1 MAFRRAPLARVRL
14 NSVAARSTPLQ
25 DHRSSIAP
33 TLSCW
38 RLLATHS
45 ASTAHT
51 THSPS
56 EPIRQYDDSLLSKVL
71 AAIYSRDYGQLRNRF
86 LKWIQTLANP
96 EAKHH
101 GDAMREVQGMASAT
115 FSEVLR
121 NLDPANNHEL
131 DSAQGIA
138 ISQGLAR
145 FSDAGKLVDEFGVR
159 RHHRDVLRGVQLLLS
174 IRRLSEQALT
184 TADYEILIR
193 IAGTAVDRQ
202 AAKEFWTAMVG
213 DGLRD
218 ARTAQTWNEFIK
230 SRFMTEPAYYQFDR
244 SRVAVLA
251 RDLYRNQAPMPMAT
265 LKRLDRMRFAINANT
280 QLPFNR
286 RRDEPG
292 EDIRR
297 LLRHRQD
304 YRGYS
309 SHWIRAQYYGH
320 EMNQDLLCTSL
331 KAFSR
336 SSSLTAIKELILKP
350 YYNIMIED
358 GDIPGTYNITG
369 GRKFSANHP
378 LRPTTELLNALTDSL
393 GSMAQI
399 SLATQLLYHFSV
411 TYDLP
416 VPHTVWS
423 NLLNWTYLNAS
434 KPFASM
440 RAASGNYPSTTI
452 TAADVRATWDA
463 MTSAPNNIIPSIDDY
478 RIYLKTLIAQRS
490 FFKALSVLRDNIIP
504 HYRLLSDNH
513 DAALA
518 DEVLQTDA
526 SPTPISA
533 DVSRRRARAAVLKDA
548 AHHEIASALVQLLQA
563 TSGSRT
569 YRESAV
575 TTAELPNLVAEFAE
589 FLPEKVRYRTAQG
602 SVVLERPGAE
612 EGKILHWR
620 KQTRTTLP
628 QKLAGIYA
636 RNVEGSDQPDFE
648 YPEVRSMNIQE
659 WVPVPRRRLGRLTKP
674 GQSPNWWQAIEDE
687 SFA

>member
-1 MAFRRAPLARVRL
+1 MAFRRASLTRVRL
-14 NSVAARSTPLQ
+14 NSVTARSTPLQ
-25 DHRSSIAP
+25 EHRSAIVP
-33 TLSCW
+33 TTSCW

-56 EPIRQYDDSLLSKVL
+56 EPIRQHDDSLLSKVL
-71 AAIYSRDYGQLRNRF
+71 AAIYSRDLGQFRNRF
-86 LKWIQTLANP
+86 LKWIQTLSSPDAR
-96 EAKHH
+96 
-101 GDAMREVQGMASAT
+101 DAMREVQNMSSAT
-115 FSEVLR
+115 FSEILR
-121 NLDPANNHEL
+121 NLDPATNQDL
-131 DSAQGIA
+131 DAAQGVI
-138 ISQGLAR
+138 ISQGLAK
-145 FSDAGKLVDEFGVR
+145 FSDTGRLVDEFGVR
-159 RHHRDVLRGVQLLLS
+159 RYHRDVLDGVKLLLS
-174 IRRLSEQALT
+174 IRRLSEQTLT
-184 TADYEILIR
+184 PADYEILIR

-230 SRFMTEPAYYQFDR
+230 ARFMTEPEYYQFDR

-265 LKRLDRMRFAINANT
+265 IKKLDRMRFAINANM
-280 QLPFNR
+280 QQPYNR

-336 SSSLTAIKELILKP
+336 SSSLSAIKELILKP
-350 YYNIMIED
+350 YYNIMIDD

-369 GRKFSANHP
+369 GRKFAANHP
-378 LRPTTELLNALTDSL
+378 LRPTTGLLNALTDSL

-416 VPHTVWS
+416 VPHNVWS

-440 RAASGNYPSTTI
+440 RTISGNYPSTTI

-463 MTSAPNNIIPSIDDY
+463 MTSAPNNIIPFIDDY
-478 RIYLKTLIAQRS
+478 HIYLKTLIAQRS
-490 FFKALSVLRDNIIP
+490 FFKALGVLREHIIP
-504 HYRLLSDNH
+504 HYRSLCDAH
-513 DAALA
+513 DAALV
-518 DEVLQTDA
+518 DEILQTDA

-533 DVSRRRARAAVLKDA
+533 DVTRRRTRAAVLKDA
-548 AHHEIASALVQLLQA
+548 AHHEIASAMVQLLQA

-569 YRESAV
+569 YRNSAV
-575 TTAELPNLVAEFAE
+575 TTAEIPNLVAEFAE
-589 FLPEKVRYRTAQG
+589 FLPEKVRYRVAQG
-602 SVVLERPGAE
+602 SIVLERPGAE
-612 EGKILHWR
+612 GGRIVRWR

-636 RNVEGSDQPDFE
+636 RNIEGSDQPDFE
-648 YPEVRSMNIQE
+648 YPQIRRMNVQE
-659 WVPVPRRRLGRLTKP
+659 WVPVPRKRLGRLLKP
-674 GQSPNWWQAIEDE
+674 GCHPSWWQTVEDE